1 MIFCI
6 YLQPKNE
13 NTNFSVADNM
23 KELDQE
29 EAIARMEAF
38 ASARKPFVFVISY
51 DKSRAFV
58 EALDDIDPSEM
69 LYNFSGISNIPPTLS
84 ACESEVEWRF
94 THPSRQSYH
103 RSFTMVQNAE
113 RAGNSYLVNLTCRI
127 PLSTDLSLHDIFLRT
142 KARYRLWFRDKLVC
156 FSPEIFVRLQNGI
169 VSSYPMKGTIDAALP
184 MAREQLLRNPKEA
197 AEHATIVDLI
207 RNDLSMVA
215 DHVIVER
222 YRYVEEIATHKGSIL
237 QTSSQISGHVQSYYQ
252 EHPGQLIM
260 QLLPAG
266 SITGAPKPKTM
277 SIIHDAESFDRGFY
291 TGCMG
296 IWQDGNID
304 SAVMIRFVDQE
315 DGHLYYKAGGGITA
329 MSDEES
335 EYHEVIEKIYV
346 PVC

>member
-1 MIFCI
+1 
-6 YLQPKNE
+6 
-13 NTNFSVADNM
+13 M
-23 KELDQE
+23 KEIDQE
-29 EAIARMEAF
+29 EAIARMQAF
-38 ASARKPFVFVISY
+38 ANARKPFIFVISY
-51 DKSRAFV
+51 DKSRAIV
-58 EALDDIDPSEM
+58 EALEDIDPSQL
-69 LYNFSGISNIPPTLS
+69 LYNFSGITNIPPTLS
-84 ACESEVEWRF
+84 ATESEIEWQF
-94 THPSRQSYH
+94 TQPSRQSYH
-103 RSFTMVQNAE
+103 RSFTMVQDAE
-113 RAGNSYLVNLTCRI
+113 RAGNSYLVNLTCRV
-127 PLSTDLSLHDIFLRT
+127 PLTTNLSLRDIFLRT
-142 KARYRLWFRDKLVC
+142 KARYRLWIRGKLVC

-169 VSSYPMKGTIDAALP
+169 ISSYPMKGTIDATLP

-215 DHVIVER
+215 DRVTVER
-222 YRYVEEIATHKGSIL
+222 YRYVEEITTHRGSIL
-237 QTSSQISGHVQSYYQ
+237 QTSTQINGHVRPFFQ

-277 SIIHDAESFDRGFY
+277 SIIHGAEPYDRGYY

-315 DGHLYYKAGGGITA
+315 DGRLYYKAGGGITA

-335 EYHEVIEKIYV
+335 EYNEVIEKIYV

>member
-1 MIFCI
+1 
-6 YLQPKNE
+6 
-13 NTNFSVADNM
+13 M
-23 KELDQE
+23 KEELSQE

-38 ASARKPFVFVISY
+38 ASARKPFIFVISY

-69 LYNFSGISNIPPTLS
+69 LYNFSDISNIPPRLS
-84 ACESEVEWRF
+84 ASETAIEWQF
-94 THPSRQSYH
+94 TPPSRQAYH
-103 RSFTMVQNAE
+103 RSFTMVQDAE
-113 RAGNSYLVNLTCRI
+113 RAGNSYLVNLTCRV
-127 PLSTDLSLHDIFLRT
+127 PLTTNLSLRDIFLRT
-142 KARYRLWFRDKLVC
+142 KARYRLWMREKLVC
-156 FSPEIFVRLQNGI
+156 FSPEIFVRLHDGI
-169 VSSYPMKGTIDAALP
+169 ISSYPMKGTIDATLP
-184 MAREQLLRNPKEA
+184 MAREQLLSNPKEA

-215 DHVIVER
+215 DHVRVER
-222 YRYVEEIATHKGSIL
+222 YRYVEEIATHRGSIL
-237 QTSSQISGHVQSYYQ
+237 QTSSQINGRVQPYYQ

-277 SIIHDAESFDRGFY
+277 SIIHDAEPYDRDYY

-304 SAVMIRFVDQE
+304 SAVMIRFADQA
-315 DGHLYYKAGGGITA
+315 DGHLFYKAGGGITA

-335 EYHEVIEKIYV
+335 EYNEVIEKIYV